1 MTPRLPLLPEPQT
14 RSLVRR
20 GVSPCC
26 FPGRA
31 SGSPPCP
38 HQKQLSALSHA
49 SSLRTPP
56 PLAHTLTRTAWLP
69 HQPPPCSWAAG
80 HQMPKG
86 HPVREVLSR
95 PLPSQTPPSSEPPL
109 RLQPDEGQE
118 ESPGFPA
125 RGSSVLAIPS
135 FCLISRRQ
143 APRPPGLRCRPSS
156 CPPPLPSLPSDGV
169 PSPSLLRPSP
179 RDSSLGMLHP
189 ARIPERDGAGNTA
202 LRCALRGHSFQTSK
216 PSAMATVRTYFICN
230 SFEYK
235 TGNDTDCF
243 TF

>member
-31 SGSPPCP
+31 SRSPPCSR
-38 HQKQLSALSHA
+38 QKQLSALSRA

-56 PLAHTLTRTAWLP
+56 PPPQHTRSHAPRGSHTNL
-69 HQPPPCSWAAG
+69 PPCSWAAS

-86 HPVREVLSR
+86 HPGREVLSR

-125 RGSSVLAIPS
+125 RGSSLLAIPS

-156 CPPPLPSLPSDGV
+156 R
-169 PSPSLLRPSP
+169 SPLRPGRVP
-179 RDSSLGMLHP
+179 ASSAQP
-189 ARIPERDGAGNTA
+189 A
-202 LRCALRGHSFQTSK
+202 LRRGS
-216 PSAMATVRTYFICN
+216 
-230 SFEYK
+230 
-235 TGNDTDCF
+235 
-243 TF
+243 

>member
-31 SGSPPCP
+31 SRSPPCP
-38 HQKQLSALSHA
+38 HQKQLSALSRA

-69 HQPPPCSWAAG
+69 HQPPALQLGRRPPDAQRPPRPRGPLAA
-80 HQMPKG
+80 P
-86 HPVREVLSR
+86 PVADAPFLGA
-95 PLPSQTPPSSEPPL
+95 TL

-125 RGSSVLAIPS
+125 RGSSLLAIPS

-156 CPPPLPSLPSDGV
+156 R
-169 PSPSLLRPSP
+169 SPLRPGRVP
-179 RDSSLGMLHP
+179 ASSAQP
-189 ARIPERDGAGNTA
+189 A
-202 LRCALRGHSFQTSK
+202 LRRGS
-216 PSAMATVRTYFICN
+216 
-230 SFEYK
+230 
-235 TGNDTDCF
+235 
-243 TF
+243 